1 MAQLLFHTKKAQA
14 ATELLF
20 AIGFIMLFF
29 IMITLINFERSSNIK
44 DIDKTLDERALCQQI
59 SNGISNVYSKG
70 HGTSTVIKFKDHNAT
85 FDKNNQVILIDDN
98 YPCTIPLRDISNGT
112 NTTSVFTLTAQD
124 LRLQNINN
132 VVYINSNCFTYY
144 VSDAEDS
151 NGTKYTNKVKYND
164 NNYANISL
172 SNKIDGSIEDYE
184 DFLRDNIINISF
196 IDVGNECPDLQMN
209 QILQDFGC
217 SDDFREGNA
226 PPTTN
231 CHIYHDNGH
240 IHKFFNNA
248 NLLQGYKIVVIE
260 QEQLTN
266 SQLDELEDWVEAG
279 GILIYGD
286 KILSASGNKFGSRWN
301 YKSDTINNNWTALN
315 SFYTNP
321 DSYLELGGTINNKA
335 RKDPDAEHYSSDCI
349 SCIPDAVNYTV
360 IAEFLNGDNA
370 ISRWNFGNG
379 TVYHFSSLCDPQ
391 DAYNTGTL
399 TVKINEMIKRMLGS
413 YKYNYLDTVIDFD
426 PELGFN
432 GTTSNIT
439 TLKYRINIQSG
450 YNLSLYEKYLGDF
463 ILKCTD
469 QTILNNQCAFNPSSL
484 AVNQI
489 RLRTE
494 FYVKELNIINR
505 QVDIDYQDI
514 QICYSL

>member
-85 FDKNNQVILIDDN
+85 FHKNNQVILIDDN

-248 NLLQGYKIVVIE
+248 NLLQGYKI
-260 QEQLTN
+260 
-266 SQLDELEDWVEAG
+266 
-279 GILIYGD
+279 
-286 KILSASGNKFGSRWN
+286 GSRWN

-370 ISRWNFGNG
+370 ISRWNFG
-379 TVYHFSSLCDPQ
+379 
-391 DAYNTGTL
+391 
-399 TVKINEMIKRMLGS
+399 I
-413 YKYNYLDTVIDFD
+413 
-426 PELGFN
+426 
-432 GTTSNIT
+432 
-439 TLKYRINIQSG
+439 
-450 YNLSLYEKYLGDF
+450 
-463 ILKCTD
+463 
-469 QTILNNQCAFNPSSL
+469 
-484 AVNQI
+484 
-489 RLRTE
+489 
-494 FYVKELNIINR
+494 
-505 QVDIDYQDI
+505 
-514 QICYSL
+514 